1 MTYHKLPY
9 IKL

>member
-1 MTYHKLPY
+1 MTYCKLPY